1 MRCPKCDSLED
12 KVVDSRLS
20 RDGTS
25 IRRRRECLSCFTR
38 YTTYEEIECVQLRVT
53 KRDGRHEP
61 FDRQKVTSSF
71 VKACE
76 KRPIGMEQIEEAVQ
90 VMITDFETA
99 NVREVTTRLIGQ
111 KVMEALRSMDG
122 IAYVRFASV
131 YREFQEIG
139 DFLEEIESFERRA
152 KPGPAQA
159 ELFQA

>member
-20 RDGTS
+20 RDGSS
-25 IRRRRECLSCFTR
+25 IRRRRECLRCDAR
-38 YTTYEEIECVQLRVT
+38 YTTYEEIERMQLRVT

-61 FDRQKVTSSF
+61 FDRQKVMSSF
-71 VKACE
+71 LKACE
-76 KRPIGMEQIEEAVQ
+76 KRPISIEQIDEAVQ
-90 VMITDFETA
+90 LMITDFEA
-99 NVREVTTRLIGQ
+99 ASEREVTTRLVGQ
-111 KVMEALRSMDG
+111 RVMESLRSIDA

-152 KPGPAQA
+152 QPGPAQA

>member
-20 RDGTS
+20 RDGSS
-25 IRRRRECLSCFTR
+25 IRRRRECLSCDAR
-38 YTTYEEIECVQLRVT
+38 YTTYEEIERMQLRVT

-61 FDRQKVTSSF
+61 FDRQKVMSSF
-71 VKACE
+71 LKACE
-76 KRPIGMEQIEEAVQ
+76 KRPISIEQIDEAVQ
-90 VMITDFETA
+90 LMITDFEA
-99 NVREVTTRLIGQ
+99 ASEREVTTRLVGQ
-111 KVMEALRSMDG
+111 RVMESLRSIDA

-152 KPGPAQA
+152 QPGPAQA